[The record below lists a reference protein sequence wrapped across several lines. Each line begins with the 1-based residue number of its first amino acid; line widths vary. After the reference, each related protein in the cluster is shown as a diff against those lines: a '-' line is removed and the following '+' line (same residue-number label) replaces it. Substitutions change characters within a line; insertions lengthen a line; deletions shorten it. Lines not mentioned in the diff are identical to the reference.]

1 MEFVVVSLSPPPPL
15 GLACGE
21 QIQRPSAATGSFFS
35 DSVSEPSA
43 ELRVEFSV
51 GVEFRGCAYSLSL
64 VCFLFFF
71 SGEVFLP
78 VSTQPPDL
86 KGMN

>member
-1 MEFVVVSLSPPPPL
+1 MDGSMAFVVVSPPPPPF

-64 VCFLFFF
+64 VYFFIFFGGGF
-71 SGEVFLP
+71 SACEHA
-78 VSTQPPDL
+78 
-86 KGMN
+86 